1 MVVEHTLH
9 IVVLPGLHWHA
20 QQAPSN
26 ASDAGSAVVPR
37 SDSTVSL
44 REHASTPTSARLRY
58 PEHSFWPPSPFHLVL
73 PIITRLSFNEA
84 GKITHHRDFWDV
96 KVWTYQTPLRP
107 ARGAWGGGQDPPT
120 DKFLYVFQ
128 DLLGLVPGMTLVQWV
143 TGRLAAQGIRG
154 VVRAGRAFFRSP
166 PRDEEAAPALIAPPP
181 PSKSAGS
188 SSRTDVAIAPQ

>member
-26 ASDAGSAVVPR
+26 ASDTGSAVVPR

-44 REHASTPTSARLRY
+44 REHASTPTSSARLRY

-96 KVWTYQTPLRP
+96 KVSSRSQDRNA
-107 ARGAWGGGQDPPT
+107 ARNGNIDVNRVSTQFIGP
-120 DKFLYVFQ
+120 
-128 DLLGLVPGMTLVQWV
+128 
-143 TGRLAAQGIRG
+143 
-154 VVRAGRAFFRSP
+154 
-166 PRDEEAAPALIAPPP
+166 
-181 PSKSAGS
+181 AGS
-188 SSRTDVAIAPQ
+188 STWHDARPMGHWPACGAGNPERR